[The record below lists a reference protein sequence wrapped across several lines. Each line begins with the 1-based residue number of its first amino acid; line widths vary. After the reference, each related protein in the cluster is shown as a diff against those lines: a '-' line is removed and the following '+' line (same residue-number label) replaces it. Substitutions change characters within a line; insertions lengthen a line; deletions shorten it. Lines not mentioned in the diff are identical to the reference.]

1 MNNLIITAVCAVVAI
16 LAVIAILVSQK
27 NKKKKAELLNLTE
40 KAKQQKP
47 ARKRYTPGNHQGI
60 DIEEDED
67 LKKNKVKVKPR
78 VLPKTHQDDDS
89 KVRENAVLNVLDS
102 QNHSEVDIL
111 KQTLDLDLS
120 ENVNVLNVN
129 RAEEKVPT
137 VLIVDDSRTSLKSA
151 TRALE
156 KNYTIITA
164 EDGID
169 ALEKMQITKPDL
181 VVTDVDMPRMTGLE
195 LVTRMKENFFFS
207 DIPII
212 VVTGNLELH
221 FQIGAHEGIDSFL
234 PKPYSAEDLLGQAQY
249 LLKR

>member
-1 MNNLIITAVCAVVAI
+1 MNNLIITAACAVVAI
-16 LAVIAILVSQK
+16 VAIIAILVSQK
-27 NKKKKAELLNLTE
+27 NKKKKAELLNLKE

-47 ARKRYTPGNHQGI
+47 ARKRHTPANPQGI
-60 DIEEDED
+60 DIDDDEN
-67 LKKNKVKVKPR
+67 KKTTKVKVKPR
-78 VLPKTHQDDDS
+78 VLPKTQQDDDS
-89 KVRENAVLNVLDS
+89 KVREHAVLNVLDL

-111 KQTLDLDLS
+111 KQSLDIDLS

-234 PKPYSAEDLLGQAQY
+234 PKPYSPDDLLGQAKY

>member
-1 MNNLIITAVCAVVAI
+1 MNNLIIAAACAVIAVV
-16 LAVIAILVSQK
+16 AVIAILVSQK
-27 NKKKKAELLNLTE
+27 NKKKKAELLNLQE
-40 KAKQQKP
+40 KTKQQKP
-47 ARKRYTPGNHQGI
+47 ARKRHTPANPQGI
-60 DIEEDED
+60 DIDDEESQ
-67 LKKNKVKVKPR
+67 NKTKIKVKPR
-78 VLPKTHQDDDS
+78 VLPKTQQEDDS
-89 KVRENAVLNVLDS
+89 KVRENAVLDILDS

-111 KQTLDLDLS
+111 KQTLDIDLS

-234 PKPYSAEDLLGQAQY
+234 PKPYSPDDLLGQAKY

>member
-1 MNNLIITAVCAVVAI
+1 MNNLIITAACAVVAI
-16 LAVIAILVSQK
+16 VAIIAILVSQK
-27 NKKKKAELLNLTE
+27 NKKKKAELLNLKE

-47 ARKRYTPGNHQGI
+47 ARKRHTPANPQGI
-60 DIEEDED
+60 DIDDDES
-67 LKKNKVKVKPR
+67 KKTTKVKVKPR
-78 VLPKTHQDDDS
+78 VLPKTQQDDDS
-89 KVRENAVLNVLDS
+89 KVREHAVLNVLDL

-111 KQTLDLDLS
+111 KQSLDIDLS

-234 PKPYSAEDLLGQAQY
+234 PKPYSPDDLLGQAKY